1 MIIKTD
7 THKWLF
13 VGAMTLVSVM
23 LSVTIT
29 WLVSPSHGA
38 IIGLGIATLVPLLVA
53 PIASL
58 VTAQMMLRIYRLNQS
73 LHYMAH
79 HDQMTGLLNRKAFF
93 DGVEKAA
100 TPKGSVILA
109 DIDKFKSINDTYGHQ
124 VGDLVICKVAEILRD
139 KSRQTGI
146 AARLGGEEF
155 VAFYPDTCVTEATQ
169 RAEDIRTTIAAQTLD
184 VDGTTIH
191 CTLSIGIAFCDGAR
205 PMDDYLKAADQA
217 LYCAKRAGRNQ
228 VIRHTSSSPCTHGR
242 PQTILPDQMTEMCL
256 QSAGPNR

>member
-1 MIIKTD
+1 MIIKTN
-7 THKWLF
+7 TGKWLF
-13 VGAMTLVSVM
+13 VAVVTLGSVL
-23 LSVTIT
+23 LSLTVT
-29 WLVSPSHGA
+29 WLVSPETA
-38 IIGLGIATLVPLLVA
+38 LTTGLRIAVIVPLIVA

-58 VTAQMMLRIYRLNQS
+58 VAAQMMLRIYRLNQR

-93 DGVEKAA
+93 DGVEQAA
-100 TPKGSVILA
+100 TATGSVILA

-124 VGDLVICKVAEILRD
+124 VGDVVICKVAEILRD
-139 KSRQTGI
+139 KSRQNGI

-217 LYCAKRAGRNQ
+217 LYSAKRAGRNQ
-228 VIRHTSSSPCTHGR
+228 VIRHCEASVH
-242 PQTILPDQMTEMCL
+242 
-256 QSAGPNR
+256 